1 MIAIFDAEGN
11 AVVSYAYYAHWQEWD
26 SGGDAGD
33 CAARGYVFDEET
45 GLYYLRSRYYNAERC
60 RFVNADSVV
69 SGNLFCYCYNS
80 PIDLLD
86 LSGKSSFLD

>member
-1 MIAIFDAEGN
+1 MPLSVMRIMPIGKSGTLAETLGT
-11 AVVSYAYYAHWQEWD
+11 VQPFRY
-26 SGGDAGD
+26 
-33 CAARGYVFDEET
+33 RGYVFDEET

-69 SGNLFCYCYNS
+69 SGNLFYYCYNS

>member
-1 MIAIFDAEGN
+1 MPLSVMRIMPIGKSGTLAETLGT
-11 AVVSYAYYAHWQEWD
+11 VQPF
-26 SGGDAGD
+26 
-33 CAARGYVFDEET
+33 RYVTQYICHDEET

>member
-1 MIAIFDAEGN
+1 MPLSVMRIMPIGKSGTLAET
-11 AVVSYAYYAHWQEWD
+11 
-26 SGGDAGD
+26 
-33 CAARGYVFDEET
+33 T